1 LNELGIVSQ
10 PGQDKSEQLGH
21 FSSLMMDF
29 AAVIK
34 SSVLNAFVIDFVIS
48 MVVEAFSVVYLF

>member
-1 LNELGIVSQ
+1 LNEVGIVSQ
-10 PGQDKSEQLGH
+10 PGQAKSVQLGH

-34 SSVLNAFVIDFVIS
+34 SSVLNAFVIDLVIS
-48 MVVEAFSVVYLF
+48 MVVEAFQ